1 MNEKQPLILL
11 MKIENEEQL
20 FSFLK
25 KRNDD
30 YKDTSVIFDETFLQN
45 KNYTVF
51 IDLFLNTAYNN
62 YAAD

>member
-45 KNYTVF
+45 KNFRLAVNCETF
-51 IDLFLNTAYNN
+51 T
-62 YAAD
+62 